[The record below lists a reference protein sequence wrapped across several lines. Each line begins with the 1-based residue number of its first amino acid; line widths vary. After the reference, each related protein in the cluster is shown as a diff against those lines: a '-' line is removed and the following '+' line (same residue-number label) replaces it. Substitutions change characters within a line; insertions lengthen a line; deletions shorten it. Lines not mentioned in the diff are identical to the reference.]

1 MIRLAYP
8 WFLCLF
14 LVIVPIFIWGQKS
27 GGKIRFSSIDLL
39 KSMNMRARNNPK
51 LILLILR
58 SLAIILLVV
67 ALARPQSGR
76 QFTKT
81 NSEGVDILLVLD
93 TSESMQALD
102 FKREGKRVNRLRVV
116 KEVVRDFIKK
126 RPNDRIGLVVFGEEA
141 FTQCPLTLDHGIVM
155 DFLDNIKIGMAG
167 SATALGQAIGIG
179 VNRMKDLKSKSKI
192 MIALT
197 DGRNNA
203 GRLSPLQASKLADH
217 YGVKV
222 YTIGVGTQGK
232 APFLADTLFG
242 KRYIYQ
248 KVDLD
253 ESTLKQVASET
264 GAKYFR
270 ATNTDELK
278 NIYSLIDKL
287 EKTKIEVKKYTE
299 YNEMFAHFL
308 IPGLFI
314 LLLEIFLGQT
324 KLRRIP

>member
-8 WFLCLF
+8 WFLCLL
-14 LVIVPIFIWGQKS
+14 LVIIPIFLWGQKS

-39 KSMNMRARNNPK
+39 KSMNLRAKSNPK

-58 SLAIILLVV
+58 SLAIIFLVV

-93 TSESMQALD
+93 TSESMRALD
-102 FKREGKRVNRLRVV
+102 FKREGKRVNRLEVV
-116 KEVVRDFIKK
+116 KQVVRDFIKK

-197 DGRNNA
+197 DGRNTA
-203 GRLSPLQASKLADH
+203 GRLNPLQASKLADH

-222 YTIGVGTQGK
+222 YTIGVGTKGK

-248 KVDLD
+248 EVDLD
-253 ESTLKQVASET
+253 EATLKKVASET
-264 GAKYFR
+264 GARYFR

-278 NIYSLIDKL
+278 NIYGLIDKL

-314 LLLEIFLGQT
+314 LLLEILLGQT